1 MVCFINQK
9 ISKNIEAIMN
19 TDLIGE
25 SWDKLAEHQDALI
38 ETFYTRFFEKH
49 PKYKSL
55 FPVPLDRH
63 MAKIVRTLTIV
74 ARAGDPE
81 VVHPHLIRLGDKHRR
96 FDLTKQDF
104 LNFKLTFLEVL
115 GEYCNQYCPESWN
128 EECVQAWNEAF
139 DDHIIPYI
147 TQGLEGR
154 MNPSEKK
161 RIINMQ
167 TSAGNQLLGTV
178 ISIKTE
184 GLNSEV
190 VLELEGGDR
199 IASLITPTGL
209 ERLNLKIGSRAYVV
223 IGASSVML
231 MHAKTKLLFSARN
244 YFCGRVIET
253 EIGPIGAKLTL
264 QLKSG
269 NIFQAFVSKQ
279 IVTELDLK
287 KGEPVC
293 CVFRAIDV
301 LIAVEKGI

>member
-1 MVCFINQK
+1 
-9 ISKNIEAIMN
+9 MN

-25 SWDKLAEHQDALI
+25 SWDKLAEHQDALV
-38 ETFYTRFFEKH
+38 ETFYSRFFEQY

-55 FPVPLDRH
+55 FPDSMSRH

-74 ARAGDPE
+74 ARAADPE

-96 FDLTKQDF
+96 FKLTKQDF
-104 LNFKLTFLEVL
+104 VNFKQTFLEVL
-115 GEYCNQYCPESWN
+115 GEYCNKYCPESWN
-128 EECVQAWNEAF
+128 EQCVEAWNEAF
-139 DDHIIPYI
+139 DDHIIPYV

-154 MNPSEKK
+154 MNPSERK

-167 TSAGNQLLGTV
+167 TSAANQLLGKV
-178 ISIKTE
+178 ISINTE

-190 VLELEGGDR
+190 VLELDGGDR
-199 IASLITPTGL
+199 VAALITPTGL
-209 ERLNLKIGSRAYVV
+209 ERLNLKIGSSAYAV

-253 EIGPIGAKLTL
+253 ETGPIGAKLTL

-279 IVTELDLK
+279 TVTELDLK
-287 KGEPVC
+287 QGEPVC

-301 LIAVEKGI
+301 LLAVEKGI

>member
-1 MVCFINQK
+1 
-9 ISKNIEAIMN
+9 MN

-25 SWDKLAEHQDALI
+25 SWDKLAEHQDALV
-38 ETFYTRFFEKH
+38 ETFYTRFFEKY

-55 FPVPLDRH
+55 FPTLLDRQ

-104 LNFKLTFLEVL
+104 VNFKEIFLEVL
-115 GEYCNQYCPESWN
+115 GEYCSKFCPDSWN
-128 EECVQAWNEAF
+128 EKCIEAWNDAF
-139 DDHIIPYI
+139 DVQIIPYI
-147 TQGLEGR
+147 VQGLEGR
-154 MNPSEKK
+154 INPSEKK

-178 ISIKTE
+178 ISISTE
-184 GLNSEV
+184 GLNSEI
-190 VLELEGGDR
+190 VLQLEGGDQV
-199 IASLITPTGL
+199 AALITPQGL
-209 ERLNLKIGSRAYVV
+209 QRLGLKIGSRAYA
-223 IGASSVML
+223 IIRTSAVML
-231 MHAKTKLLFSARN
+231 MHANTDLLFSARN
-244 YFCGRVIET
+244 NFCGRLIEM
-253 EIGPIGAKLTL
+253 EVGPIGAKLTL
-264 QLKSG
+264 QLQSG

-279 IVTELDLK
+279 TVNELDLK
-287 KGEPVC
+287 QGEPVC